1 MNSRGRRCIYFVEGE
16 CERTFVNA
24 MKIPPSGLIPGKVKI
39 CNVAQNIIPK
49 SYLMAIQSG
58 TIVAL
63 IYDTDKGGADV
74 LSKNIQRIRKYCG
87 NVTIVTMAQV
97 DKFEHEIERG
107 TDVKSAHNLTK
118 SRSEKNFKTAL
129 SQMKPVD
136 CRNLLE
142 RHNVKLESMWIT
154 TPPEPFSEFIQNGY
168 CVKQEK

>member
-39 CNVAQNIIPK
+39 CNVAQDIIPK
-49 SYLMAIQSG
+49 SYLMAIQPG

-63 IYDTDKGGADV
+63 IFDTDKGGAGV
-74 LSKNIQRIRKYCG
+74 LGRNIQRIKKYCI

-97 DKFEHEIERG
+97 DRFEHEIERG
-107 TDVKSAHNLTK
+107 TDVKSAHELTK
-118 SRSEKNFKTAL
+118 SRSEKNFKSSM

-142 RHNVKLESMWIT
+142 RHKIDLGNMWVT
-154 TPPEPFSEFIQNGY
+154 MPPAPFSDFVQNGY
-168 CVKQEK
+168 RVKVEN